1 MTVSE
6 LPISTLVGG
15 AAFLVGIIFG
25 ATAQRTNFCTMGAL
39 SDIVFMGDW
48 NRFRAWMLAV
58 AIGVVS
64 TQAMHASGMIDI
76 GKSIYLS
83 GAIAW
88 SGAVLGGLMFGFGMT
103 LAGGC
108 GNKTLVRIGG
118 GNLKSVV
125 TFMVVGLFAYMTLKG
140 LIGLARVQMEAV
152 TNVAIA
158 GKAAN
163 QGIPALL
170 AAMGLPETLARWGV
184 TAAIGGGLLVFCFKD
199 HEFRSSPNDMIGG
212 VIIGLMVPAGWWV
225 TGVLGADEFEPT
237 MLSSFTFVA
246 PIGDT
251 LQYLMTF
258 SGSTINFGIAAVG
271 GVIVGSFLSSITSN
285 SFHVEAF
292 SDSSDMLRH
301 LLGAALMGTGGVLA
315 MGCTIGQGLTG
326 MSTLSITSVI
336 ALFSILFGGVWG
348 LKFMEEGSVGGALK
362 AVFARG

>member
-1 MTVSE
+1 MSE
-6 LPISTLVGG
+6 LPISTVVGL
-15 AAFLVGIIFG
+15 AAFLVGIVFG

-58 AIGVVS
+58 AVGVLA
-64 TQAMHASGMIDI
+64 TQAMDAAGLITI
-76 GKSIYLS
+76 GKSIYLA

-88 SGAVLGGLMFGFGMT
+88 AGAVLGGLMFGFGMT

-118 GNLKSVV
+118 GNLKSVM
-125 TFMVVGLFAYMTLKG
+125 TFMIVGLFAYMTLKG
-140 LIGLARVQMEAV
+140 LIGLARVQLEAV
-152 TNVAIA
+152 ANVPVA
-158 GKAAN
+158 GIAAN

-170 AAMGLPETLARWGV
+170 AAMGLPKDIAQWGATLAVGL
-184 TAAIGGGLLVFCFKD
+184 GLLVFCFKD
-199 HEFRSSPNDMIGG
+199 HEFRSSPRDIIGG
-212 VIIGLMVPAGWWV
+212 LIIGLMVPAGWWV
-225 TGVLGADEFEPT
+225 TGVLGNDEFDPT
-237 MLSSFTFVA
+237 PLSSFTFVA

-271 GVIVGSFLSSITSN
+271 GVIAGSFLSSITSK
-285 SFHVEAF
+285 SFHIEAF
-292 SDSSDMLRH
+292 SDAPDMLRH
-301 LLGAALMGTGGVLA
+301 MLGAALMGTGGVLA

-326 MSTLSITSVI
+326 MSTLSLTSLI
-336 ALFSILFGGVWG
+336 ALASILFGGVWG
-348 LKFMEEGSVGGALK
+348 LKYMEEGSVGGALK